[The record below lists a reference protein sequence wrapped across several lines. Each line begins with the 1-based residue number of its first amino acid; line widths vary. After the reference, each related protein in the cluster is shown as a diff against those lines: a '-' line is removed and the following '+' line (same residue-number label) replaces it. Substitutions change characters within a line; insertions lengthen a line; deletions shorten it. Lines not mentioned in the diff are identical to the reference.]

1 MKLKEIVLEFIS
13 GDWGAESKS
22 LKNPC
27 KIRCIRG
34 ADFQPLQTNGKLDSA
49 PIRYVAGNSLSTK
62 KLKKGDIVI
71 EKSGGSPTQ
80 STGRALYVS
89 DAMIEGG
96 GDIMCSNFCVAIRVN
111 SIWNSKYF
119 YYFWTYLYSLGVFF
133 NFESKTSGIK
143 NLQLDSVLS
152 SIEFPSVPLEQQK
165 KVVSILNGIEE
176 KILLNRR
183 INRNLE
189 AMAHQIYEY
198 WFTQFN
204 FPDENG
210 RPYKSSGGK
219 MLWNERLKRYVP
231 EGWRICKIKDFLKN
245 DYTGDWGFDTP
256 NDDRIQV
263 SCIRG
268 ADIAKLNNLP
278 VRYIKVANKHKL
290 LRPFDLVVE
299 VSGGS
304 PTQATGRVA
313 YITPGIIKRNGG
325 KVTCSNF
332 CHSFSM
338 EKIEFSAFFFFLWT
352 QLYENGIMF
361 NFEGKTSGIKN
372 FMTESFLSNEW
383 YFPSTNIM
391 ALFFEKISRI
401 YGQIDSNIAEINQ
414 LIKMKDLLLPM
425 LMNGQI
431 SLNQQEKN
439 CDLSRDL

>member
-1 MKLKEIVLEFIS
+1 
-13 GDWGAESKS
+13 
-22 LKNPC
+22 
-27 KIRCIRG
+27 
-34 ADFQPLQTNGKLDSA
+34 
-49 PIRYVAGNSLSTK
+49 
-62 KLKKGDIVI
+62 
-71 EKSGGSPTQ
+71 
-80 STGRALYVS
+80 
-89 DAMIEGG
+89 
-96 GDIMCSNFCVAIRVN
+96 
-111 SIWNSKYF
+111 
-119 YYFWTYLYSLGVFF
+119 
-133 NFESKTSGIK
+133 
-143 NLQLDSVLS
+143 
-152 SIEFPSVPLEQQK
+152 
-165 KVVSILNGIEE
+165 
-176 KILLNRR
+176 
-183 INRNLE
+183 
-189 AMAHQIYEY
+189 MAHQIYEY

-210 RPYKSSGGK
+210 RPYKFSGGK

-304 PTQATGRVA
+304 PTQATGRAA

>member
-1 MKLKEIVLEFIS
+1 MIVEFL
-13 GDWGAESKS
+13 DAEKV
-22 LKNPC
+22 C
-27 KIRCIRG
+27 FKIFDGTHESPKARNRG
-34 ADFQPLQTNGKLDSA
+34 RL
-49 PIRYVAGNSLSTK
+49 
-62 KLKKGDIVI
+62 
-71 EKSGGSPTQ
+71 
-80 STGRALYVS
+80 
-89 DAMIEGG
+89 MI
-96 GDIMCSNFCVAIRVN
+96 
-111 SIWNSKYF
+111 
-119 YYFWTYLYSLGVFF
+119 
-133 NFESKTSGIK
+133 TSK
-143 NLQLDSVLS
+143 NLQSNSIDFSGASLISEDDFQKIQKRSRVKQWDILFSMIGSVGRVYLEESSNPDYAIKNIGVFSCGSEELARKLYYYFQTPFASNYIKSSCAGAIQKFLS
-152 SIEFPSVPLEQQK
+152 LKELKKFPIPTYLNESLVKVLTLIDQKISINLE
-165 KVVSILNGIEE
+165 
-176 KILLNRR
+176 

-210 RPYKSSGGK
+210 RPYKFSGGK

-304 PTQATGRVA
+304 PTQATGRAA

-439 CDLSRDL
+439 CDLSSG